1 MTYSSGGL
9 IQAAD
14 YNGFVST
21 NVGANLNATL
31 NTAYGQTAIATVSTA
46 GTITATQW
54 ASLVNSTASMG
65 AHTNTAITAR
75 SAPTTGATINVLA
88 AVNTDLTNIYTNRY
102 NAVSVGS
109 QYTAW
114 TGTNS
119 KTSQTGSSGGG
130 VWTITFT
137 NTITWAS
144 AAAATY
150 FFNAGGLIKIDVA
163 KSSTGLTGDP
173 EWNDLA
179 TTLCGDIYVSGL
191 AAAHTIAGVSYTG
204 VTKSKPSAAN
214 GGTSLTLP
222 AASR

>member
-21 NVGANLNATL
+21 NVGANVNATL
-31 NTAYGQTAIATVSTA
+31 EHTAYGQTAIATVSTA

-54 ASLVNSTASMG
+54 ASLVNSTASM
-65 AHTNTAITAR
+65 ARIKHRNHCKISTYHRQQPSTCWLLSTLISPTA
-75 SAPTTGATINVLA
+75 
-88 AVNTDLTNIYTNRY
+88 YTNRY
-102 NAVSVGS
+102 NAVAVGS
-109 QYTAW
+109 QF
-114 TGTNS
+114 TGLDWNQFKNQS
-119 KTSQTGSSGGG
+119 DWIIRAG

-144 AAAATY
+144 AAAANY

-179 TTLCGDIYVSGL
+179 NTLCGDIYVSGL

-204 VTKSKPSAAN
+204 VPPKLAEQARPTPH
-214 GGTSLTLP
+214 
-222 AASR
+222 

>member
-1 MTYSSGGL
+1 
-9 IQAAD
+9 
-14 YNGFVST
+14 
-21 NVGANLNATL
+21 VGANLNATW

-119 KTSQTGSSGGG
+119 KTSQTGSSGAG

-144 AAAATY
+144 AAAANL
-150 FFNAGGLIKIDVA
+150 FFQCRWIDQ
-163 KSSTGLTGDP
+163 G
-173 EWNDLA
+173 
-179 TTLCGDIYVSGL
+179 
-191 AAAHTIAGVSYTG
+191 
-204 VTKSKPSAAN
+204 
-214 GGTSLTLP
+214 
-222 AASR
+222 